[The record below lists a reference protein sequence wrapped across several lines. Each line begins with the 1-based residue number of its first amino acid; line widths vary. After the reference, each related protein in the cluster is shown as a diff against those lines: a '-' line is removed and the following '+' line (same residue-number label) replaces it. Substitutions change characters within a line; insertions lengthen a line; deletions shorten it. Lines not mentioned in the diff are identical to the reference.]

1 MTTFSASGSRMMT
14 SAKYGTCDC
23 NFQAFTGKG
32 LAFLCLVCLVAL
44 TGCFLFRQTAPESRS
59 PRELVAHYLRSVFNP
74 SMQRDVHDLLTARAR
89 TAIAYSDFVF
99 LRNGEVSHI
108 VGSSP
113 ATDTRVSVSVLDQY
127 DFSHDHCVVYAL
139 LCIRYPYSLGERE
152 TYRLV
157 RLHCRKEGDTW
168 AIEPFTHAET
178 GTVIL
183 VPTRMRGP
191 LWRLSR
197 DMERIATLVRDEI
210 SGYEGE
216 KVPLPEKA
224 VASEREPQPALDAST
239 RGEHGRDVGIAH
251 ADGAEGGAAPAPPH
265 TRAEEAPRLVPP
277 SALETEAPKTRS
289 QVAATERKMNAL
301 LSIGKLCYEAGKID
315 AAAETFCRAL
325 ALDPDNPI
333 AKDYL
338 SRCENYRLLQKE
350 REEAVR
356 LMEKL
361 LRLDSQKSPGE

>member
-1 MTTFSASGSRMMT
+1 MT

-23 NFQAFTGKG
+23 NFRAFIPRG
-32 LAFLCLVCLVAL
+32 LVFFCLVCFVTL
-44 TGCFLFRQTAPESRS
+44 TGCFLFRQTAPETRS
-59 PRELVAHYLRSVFNP
+59 PKEFVAHYLRSVFEP
-74 SMQRDVHDLLTARAR
+74 TMQRDVRDLLTAGAR
-89 TAIAYSDFVF
+89 TAIPYSDFVF

-127 DFSHDHCVVYAL
+127 DFSNDHCVVYAL
-139 LCIRYPYSLGERE
+139 LSIRYPYSLGERE

-157 RLHCRKEGDTW
+157 RLHCRKESDAW

-183 VPTRMRGP
+183 VPTRMSGP

-197 DMERIATLVRDEI
+197 DMERITTLVRDEI

-216 KVPLPEKA
+216 EVPLPGKA
-224 VASEREPQPALDAST
+224 AASEREPQPVSDAST
-239 RGEHGRDVGIAH
+239 RGEHRQDVGIAPP
-251 ADGAEGGAAPAPPH
+251 DSLEGGAAPAPPH
-265 TRAEEAPRLVPP
+265 TRPEKAPRFVPP
-277 SALETEAPKTRS
+277 NVPEAEATKIPP
-289 QVAATERKMNAL
+289 QDAATEKKSNAL

-315 AAAETFCRAL
+315 AAAETFRRAL
-325 ALDPDNPI
+325 ALDPDNPV

-361 LRLDSQKSPGE
+361 LHLDSQKKSGK